1 MKADKEDRMLENTK
15 PWYLSRTI
23 WASLVAILAAAGG
36 LFGLPVGDADAAA
49 MTDALLQLV
58 AAVAALIA
66 IAGRLSAKTKIK

>member
-36 LFGLPVGDADAAA
+36 LFGLPVG
-49 MTDALLQLV
+49 
-58 AAVAALIA
+58 I
-66 IAGRLSAKTKIK
+66 RPPRR